1 MQKKEKKNFYNE
13 VDFGKK
19 GNKIEGKLHVCA
31 FLQVIENMNSD
42 NRDIKTL
49 DLKYCLQ
56 RQKVD
61 EVASERWQ
69 DVGLIEAADN
79 LRRLIKQL

>member
-1 MQKKEKKNFYNE
+1 
-13 VDFGKK
+13 
-19 GNKIEGKLHVCA
+19 
-31 FLQVIENMNSD
+31 MNSD
-42 NRDIKTL
+42 TRDIKTL

-61 EVASERWQ
+61 EVASERWE
-69 DVGLIEAADN
+69 DVGLIEDADN

>member
-42 NRDIKTL
+42 NRDR
-49 DLKYCLQ
+49 DW
-56 RQKVD
+56 
-61 EVASERWQ
+61 ERA
-69 DVGLIEAADN
+69 IT
-79 LRRLIKQL
+79 